1 MSDKY
6 YADVLNLEASNLE
19 FLKTYS
25 TEFDDIIV
33 SFTEQ
38 NGRLLEIEEKVNLTL
53 LIWTFV
59 SQEIYLTNTG
69 KYY

>member
-19 FLKTYS
+19 FLKS
-25 TEFDDIIV
+25 IIV

-59 SQEIYLTNTG
+59 SQEIYLTNTENIIE
-69 KYY
+69 

>member
-38 NGRLLEIEEKVNLTL
+38 NGRLL
-53 LIWTFV
+53 
-59 SQEIYLTNTG
+59 
-69 KYY
+69 

>member
-19 FLKTYS
+19 FLKS
-25 TEFDDIIV
+25 IIV

-38 NGRLLEIEEKVNLTL
+38 NGRLLEIKEKVNLTL
-53 LIWTFV
+53 LICTFV
-59 SQEIYLTNTG
+59 SLEIYLTNTG